1 MATTL
6 KKTNVVIV
14 GLGAAG
20 GVACLPLAQAG
31 IDVIGLDAGP
41 RLSTRDMAPDE
52 LRLSRNA
59 WPPGPQKTDGE
70 APTFRPNASAKSVQ
84 GAHPMMNAVGG
95 TSIHIG
101 RRAGA

>member
-31 IDVIGLDAGP
+31 IDVNPVACI
-41 RLSTRDMAPDE
+41 
-52 LRLSRNA
+52 N
-59 WPPGPQKTDGE
+59 W
-70 APTFRPNASAKSVQ
+70 V
-84 GAHPMMNAVGG
+84 
-95 TSIHIG
+95 
-101 RRAGA
+101 